1 MDKELYVVWTSLLLL
16 WFFSICSVLIKPDLI
31 PYNWL
36 APIFKAITV
45 AIPVYVFLFR
55 IKNSLLMK
63 SIKSANDLL
72 IKTNETCINV
82 FLDEDPQKT
91 FKDIKKVSLYLTY
104 LKSEVNNFPYGGPI
118 SALLFSKKM
127 NFLKEY
133 EREALKAYSD
143 YYELITL
150 DTIIEN
156 KTSTMTKEES
166 EELIDRIIH
175 SSTILSNIL
184 EKHLRKYI

>member
-1 MDKELYVVWTSLLLL
+1 MGKEIFVVWTSLILL
-16 WFFSICSVLIKPDLI
+16 WVFSICTVLIKPELV

-36 APIFKAITV
+36 ATIFKAITV
-45 AIPVYVFLFR
+45 IIPVYVFLFR
-55 IKNSLLMK
+55 IKNSLLIK
-63 SIKSANDLL
+63 SIKSVNDLL

-118 SALLFSKKM
+118 SALIFFKKIS
-127 NFLKEY
+127 FIKKY

-143 YYELITL
+143 YYELITF

-175 SSTILSNIL
+175 SSTILSNIF
-184 EKHLRKYI
+184 EQHLRKYI

>member
-1 MDKELYVVWTSLLLL
+1 M
-16 WFFSICSVLIKPDLI
+16 
-31 PYNWL
+31 
-36 APIFKAITV
+36 
-45 AIPVYVFLFR
+45 
-55 IKNSLLMK
+55 
-63 SIKSANDLL
+63 L

-118 SALLFSKKM
+118 SAFLFSKKIPFM
-127 NFLKEY
+127 KQY